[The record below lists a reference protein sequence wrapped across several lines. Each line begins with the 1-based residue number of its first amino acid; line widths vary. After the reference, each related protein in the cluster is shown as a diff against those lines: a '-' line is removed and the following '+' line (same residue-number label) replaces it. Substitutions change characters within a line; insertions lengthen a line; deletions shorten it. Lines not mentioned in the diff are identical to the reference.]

1 MIPSRNRVAF
11 LEPVRAQQQQVVS
24 VAAPS
29 RLGRQL
35 EEVIVSLSKVGAP
48 FALIGG
54 LALASHKVIRATQ
67 DIDLLTDSGKADE
80 IDRELVAIGYQ
91 CLHRSPDAGNYLRG
105 DERVDFI
112 YASRPAARRLLTNAT
127 AIQTAFGEV
136 RVVSIEG
143 LIGLKLQGFVN
154 NSRRTQDLEDIKAL
168 IAANRQAL
176 KMDEVRERGNS
187 MVSIPTDNEHPFAAD
202 GGITQV
208 PAVPSRDPF
217 EALDDL
223 MTVIE
228 TLCPI
233 WPKRETF
240 SSTDRFLI

>member
-1 MIPSRNRVAF
+1 
-11 LEPVRAQQQQVVS
+11 
-24 VAAPS
+24 VAAAS

-35 EEVIVSLSKVGAP
+35 EEIIASLSKVDAR

-67 DIDLLTDSGKADE
+67 DIDLLTDSEKAED
-80 IDRELVAIGYQ
+80 IDRELVALGYQ
-91 CLHRSPDAGNYLRG
+91 CLHRSADAGNYLRG

-112 YASRPAARRLLTNAT
+112 YASRPAARGLLSNAT
-127 AIQTAFGEV
+127 SIQTAFGEV
-136 RVVSIEG
+136 RVVSTEG

-154 NSRRTQDLEDIKAL
+154 N
-168 IAANRQAL
+168 
-176 KMDEVRERGNS
+176 
-187 MVSIPTDNEHPFAAD
+187 PH
-202 GGITQV
+202 V
-208 PAVPSRDPF
+208 PAATNRDPF

-228 TLCPI
+228 ALCPV
-233 WPKRETF
+233 WPNREIF

>member
-1 MIPSRNRVAF
+1 
-11 LEPVRAQQQQVVS
+11 
-24 VAAPS
+24 VAAAS

-35 EEVIVSLSKVGAP
+35 EEVIASLSKLDAR

-67 DIDLLTDSGKADE
+67 DIDLLTDSEKAED

-112 YASRPAARRLLTNAT
+112 YASRPAARGLLSSAT
-127 AIQTAFGEV
+127 SIQTAFGEV
-136 RVVSIEG
+136 RVVSSEG
-143 LIGLKLQGFVN
+143 LIGLSV
-154 NSRRTQDLEDIKAL
+154 
-168 IAANRQAL
+168 
-176 KMDEVRERGNS
+176 
-187 MVSIPTDNEHPFAAD
+187 PTDNGHPFAAD
-202 GGITQV
+202 GGITHV
-208 PAVPSRDPF
+208 PAATRLDPF
-217 EALDDL
+217 EALDNL

-228 TLCPI
+228 ALCPV
-233 WPKRETF
+233 WPNREIF